1 MREEWKLVLLAP
13 NKDSLW
19 EGYVTNITQAL
30 DGDGRA
36 SSLRPHERVSRG
48 WRRGVLSAWQESWW
62 GTALGVYCGVLL
74 AGGPG

>member
-1 MREEWKLVLLAP
+1 MREEWKLVLLAT

-36 SSLRPHERVSRG
+36 NILRPHERVPEG
-48 WRRGVLSAWQESWW
+48 WRQNVLSAWQKYRS
-62 GTALGVYCGVLL
+62 GLTS
-74 AGGPG
+74 